1 MECNSGPSVT
11 DTEYIDAVGEN
22 NCNTRYRRYSNR
34 RFGVFGIRRVQYT
47 ESVTALFTVD
57 GGDRS
62 MNATVDAQLRADGV
76 SFTAADVELLRA
88 IAAEGSVSG
97 ASETLGRSRARALS
111 RIETL
116 EEAFEPLVNR
126 ERGGATGGGS
136 TLTPVA
142 RDLIARLER
151 LRATLA
157 GTAGAEECV
166 LNGTVTDWNDRLCV
180 VRTESGDVRA
190 RVVDR
195 PKRPLADDVRVQ
207 VSVRSDTVTVQ
218 KPTDAPSGDGTSARN
233 RFEGTVEDVDREGAI
248 GRVRV
253 DIGQDNRLIALLT
266 DESLKRLALESGDTV
281 VASFKAT
288 ATRAIPVGW
297 SD

>member
-1 MECNSGPSVT
+1 
-11 DTEYIDAVGEN
+11 
-22 NCNTRYRRYSNR
+22 
-34 RFGVFGIRRVQYT
+34 
-47 ESVTALFTVD
+47 
-57 GGDRS
+57 
-62 MNATVDAQLRADGV
+62 MNASVDAQLRAGGV
-76 SFTAADVELLRA
+76 SFTGADAELLRA

-97 ASETLGRSRARALS
+97 ASDTLGRSRARALS

-116 EEAFEPLVNR
+116 EEAFEPLVDR

-142 RDLIARLER
+142 RDLIARFER

-180 VRTESGDVRA
+180 VQTESGEVRA
-190 RVVDR
+190 RVVDLPTR
-195 PKRPLADDVRVQ
+195 SLAEGARVQ
-207 VSVRSDTVTVQ
+207 ISVRSDTVTLQ
-218 KPTDAPSGDGTSARN
+218 LPTDAPSGDGTSARN
-233 RFEGTVEDVDREGAI
+233 RFEGTVEDLDREEAI

-253 DIGQDNRLIALLT
+253 DIGQDSRLVALLT
-266 DESLKRLALESGDTV
+266 DESLERLALDSGDTV

-288 ATRAIPVGW
+288 ATRAVPVGW
-297 SD
+297 HD

>member
-1 MECNSGPSVT
+1 M
-11 DTEYIDAVGEN
+11 DA
-22 NCNTRYRRYSNR
+22 
-34 RFGVFGIRRVQYT
+34 
-47 ESVTALFTVD
+47 TA
-57 GGDRS
+57 
-62 MNATVDAQLRADGV
+62 DAQLRADGV
-76 SFTAADVELLRA
+76 SFTAADAELLRA

-97 ASETLGRSRARALS
+97 ASDTLGRSRARALS

-116 EEAFEPLVNR
+116 EDAFEPLVDR

-142 RDLIARLER
+142 RDLIARFER

-157 GTAGAEECV
+157 GTASAEECV
-166 LNGTVTDWNDRLCV
+166 LSGTVTDWNDQLCV
-180 VRTESGDVRA
+180 VQTGSGEVRA

-195 PKRPLADDVRVQ
+195 PTQSLAEEVRVQ
-207 VSVRSDTVTVQ
+207 VSVRSDTVTLQ
-218 KPTDAPSGDGTSARN
+218 KPTDAPPGDGTSARN

-253 DIGQDNRLIALLT
+253 DIGQDNRLVALLT
-266 DESLKRLALESGDTV
+266 DESLERLALDSGDTV

-297 SD
+297 PD